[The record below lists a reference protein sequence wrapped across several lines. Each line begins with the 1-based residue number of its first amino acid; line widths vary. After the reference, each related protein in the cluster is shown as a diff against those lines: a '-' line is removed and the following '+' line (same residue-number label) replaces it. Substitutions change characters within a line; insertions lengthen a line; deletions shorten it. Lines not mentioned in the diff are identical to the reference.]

1 MTRCSARL
9 LSLQIIISLYNS
21 PLTIVIKQYRNQLID
36 IISNDILPCGM
47 IQLDR
52 FIQSNTLLMISTG
65 LNELYNK
72 RSMKTP
78 KEECNLSKIIKE
90 DAKWMSE
97 IELPTNLYSDDD
109 DDDDNDDDTSKLSKD
124 HNEEDI
130 DFSDDDDDEVD
141 NVDLDY
147 DEDTNVDPFTSAT
160 FNNENIENN
169 KHSNDTIQSHST
181 SSNKELKCSK
191 SAIDNQ
197 YFLVAHTLE
206 HALKLVYQLIT
217 ESTTVDSPN
226 TSDNNINT
234 YISSIKLSSFWRIL
248 LNGPKY
254 NNNNNN
260 NNQLC
265 PITEFQSKKH
275 RKKLNKRR
283 EQYST
288 LFSMET
294 TTTTPTPTTTTKNIE
309 NKTKKMSLLIVGH
322 RETREW
328 ATRCLNLLLKLEII
342 TNQDRFIKQLNENN
356 NNNIDTEL
364 SGLNVRSAIFK
375 NYKK

>member
-1 MTRCSARL
+1 M
-9 LSLQIIISLYNS
+9 
-21 PLTIVIKQYRNQLID
+21 
-36 IISNDILPCGM
+36 
-47 IQLDR
+47 
-52 FIQSNTLLMISTG
+52 
-65 LNELYNK
+65 
-72 RSMKTP
+72 
-78 KEECNLSKIIKE
+78 
-90 DAKWMSE
+90 
-97 IELPTNLYSDDD
+97 
-109 DDDDNDDDTSKLSKD
+109 
-124 HNEEDI
+124 
-130 DFSDDDDDEVD
+130 
-141 NVDLDY
+141 
-147 DEDTNVDPFTSAT
+147 
-160 FNNENIENN
+160 
-169 KHSNDTIQSHST
+169 
-181 SSNKELKCSK
+181 
-191 SAIDNQ
+191 
-197 YFLVAHTLE
+197 
-206 HALKLVYQLIT
+206 VYQLIT

-248 LNGPKY
+248 LNGPKL
-254 NNNNNN
+254 NN

-288 LFSMET
+288 LFSMETTT

-356 NNNIDTEL
+356 IDTEL

-375 NYKK
+375 KLQKNKTNFNKVVSSL